1 MGLGGN
7 LGKVQALCFD
17 VFGTVVDWRG
27 TLLDECAALGAD
39 WGIEADWPAF
49 IDDWKAGYRPAMD
62 DVNAGR
68 RPWTNVDV
76 IYRERLDAIAGAHG
90 IGGLDDAQRQALI
103 DIWSRSRPWPDSVD
117 ALRRLGSRYVTATLS
132 NGNFVW
138 LTWIAKNGGLP
149 FDVILTAE
157 NARAYKP
164 DPSVYGVAIEN
175 LGPAPDQVMLV
186 ACHNYDLA
194 AGQSHGLRTA
204 FLPRKEFG
212 ADQTTDQEPEGE
224 WDVVATDLA
233 DLAGQLGC

>member
-1 MGLGGN
+1 MPISRQ
-7 LGKVQALCFD
+7 VHALCFD

-27 TLLDECAALGAD
+27 TLLDECAAFGAD
-39 WGIEADWPAF
+39 RDLATDWPAF

-76 IYRERLDAIAGAHG
+76 IYRERLDQIAAAHG
-90 IGGLDDAQRQALI
+90 LGSLDDAGRGALI
-103 DIWSRSRPWPDSVD
+103 DIWTRSRPWPDSAA
-117 ALRRLGSRYVTATLS
+117 ALGRLGRPFMTATLS
-132 NGNFVW
+132 NGNFDW
-138 LTWIAKNGGLP
+138 LTRIAKTGGLP

-164 DPSVYGVAIEN
+164 DASVYDLAIEL
-175 LGPAPDQVMLV
+175 LGPRPENVMLV

-194 AGQSHGLRTA
+194 AARSHGMGTA

-212 ADQTTDQEPEGE
+212 PDQATDQEADGD
-224 WDVVATDLA
+224 WDFVATDLA
-233 DLAGQLGC
+233 DLATQLGC